1 MCGTE
6 GSWYLQPTLPRYGYG
21 TGTRYG

>member
-6 GSWYLQPTLPRYGYG
+6 GSWYLLPTLPPL
-21 TGTRYG
+21 